1 MKRITTIMMT
11 AAWLVAMTA
20 MTACGGGKTDGHGDG
35 HDGHAEELH
44 DENDIVLSEKQMK
57 AVEITLGRIER
68 KSLSNVARVTGQT
81 VLDPQYRADVTPLM
95 GGIVSSIA
103 VTDGNRVARGQTVAW
118 VENTE
123 IVALQRDYLQST
135 GTLEQAEQELKRQK
149 ELAALG
155 AGVGKNLQQAET
167 ACRIAR
173 SAVTGTGHQLA
184 QLGISTAAVRAGKI
198 VSRFPVKSP
207 IAGYVDN
214 IRASTGGYVDMQT
227 PLMSVVDNDKMH
239 CDINI
244 FEKDIAEIRK
254 GQEVNLVLTNR
265 PGTDI
270 TGEIYELNSSFL
282 DNTKSIVG
290 HVSIKSKAEGL
301 KLIPGMYLTGL
312 VRLDRHE
319 TDAVPSGAIVS
330 SEGKSYVFVLTKT
343 DSHDGQKS
351 YHFAR
356 TEVIAGASELGYT
369 QITPVHDMA
378 KDATIVTA
386 NAFYIESMVG
396 EHGEHNH

>member
-1 MKRITTIMMT
+1 MMT

>member
-1 MKRITTIMMT
+1 M
-11 AAWLVAMTA
+11 AMAA

-35 HDGHAEELH
+35 HDGHAEEQH

-149 ELAALG
+149 ELAAQG

-167 ACRIAR
+167 ACRIAL

-254 GQEVNLVLTNR
+254 GQEVSLVLTNR

-343 DSHDGQKS
+343 DSHDGQKN

-369 QITPVHDMA
+369 RITPVHDMA

>member
-1 MKRITTIMMT
+1 MAT
-11 AAWLVAMTA
+11 AS
-20 MTACGGGKTDGHGDG
+20 CGGGKTAESG
-35 HDGHAEELH
+35 HDHDEEQH
-44 DENDIVLSEKQMK
+44 DENDIVLTDKQMK
-57 AVEITLGRIER
+57 AVEISLGSVER
-68 KSLSNVARVTGQT
+68 KNLSNVARVTGQT
-81 VLDPQYRADVTPLM
+81 VLAPQYRAAVTSLM
-95 GGIVSSIA
+95 GGIVSSIS

-118 VENTE
+118 IENTE
-123 IVALQRDYLQST
+123 IVALQRDYLQSL
-135 GTLEQAEQELKRQK
+135 GALELAESELARQK
-149 ELAALG
+149 ELAAQG
-155 AGVGKNLQQAET
+155 AGVAKNLQQAET
-167 ACRIAR
+167 AYRIAR
-173 SAVTGTGHQLA
+173 SAVTGTGHQLE
-184 QLGISTAAVRAGKI
+184 QLGIGTAGVKAGKL

-214 IRASTGGYVDMQT
+214 IKAATGGYVDMQT

-254 GQEVNLVLTNR
+254 GQEVSLVLTNS
-265 PGTDI
+265 PGSGF

-282 DNTKSIVG
+282 DNTKSIVA
-290 HVSIKSKAEGL
+290 HVRIKDKPEGL

-330 SEGKSYVFVLTKT
+330 SDGKSYIFVLVKT
-343 DSHDGQKS
+343 DDHDGQKT

-356 TEVIAGASELGYT
+356 TEVITGASELGYT
-369 QITPVHDMA
+369 QITPVKDLA
-378 KDATIVTA
+378 KDARIVTA

>member
-1 MKRITTIMMT
+1 M
-11 AAWLVAMTA
+11 AMTA